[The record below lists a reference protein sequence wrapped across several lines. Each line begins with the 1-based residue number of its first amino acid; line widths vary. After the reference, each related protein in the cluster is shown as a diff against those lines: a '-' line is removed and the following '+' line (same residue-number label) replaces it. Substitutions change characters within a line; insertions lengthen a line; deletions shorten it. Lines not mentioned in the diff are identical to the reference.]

1 MDILAVRDNIAGT
14 MVWSIPVEGK
24 SVAYIANLA
33 LDIQSTLNTE
43 KFSIAIEKYGHLA
56 ENFTPWK
63 VYKEIPLPDPE
74 IDVTQYSDG
83 WYVGIFESGVH
94 ENPTPRIFRYDETQK
109 CIVDIGSYAIT
120 ADLIEVVGPVKTNI
134 N

>member
-1 MDILAVRDNIAGT
+1 MPKFTCSDGLVRDLPIGT
-14 MVWSIPVEGK
+14 AFVEEYDEIIRCVVSNGV
-24 SVAYIANLA
+24 VAPGDAYVYPADDYA
-33 LDIQSTLNTE
+33 
-43 KFSIAIEKYGHLA
+43 
-56 ENFTPWK
+56 PWK

-74 IDVTQYSDG
+74 IDATQYSDG
-83 WYVGIFESGVH
+83 WYVGIFKSGVH
-94 ENPTPRIFRYDETQK
+94 ENPSPRIFRYDETQK

>member
-1 MDILAVRDNIAGT
+1 MPKFTCSDGLVRDLPIGT
-14 MVWSIPVEGK
+14 AFVEEYDDIIRYVVSDGV
-24 SVAYIANLA
+24 VAPGDEYV
-33 LDIQSTLNTE
+33 
-43 KFSIAIEKYGHLA
+43 YPA

-94 ENPTPRIFRYDETQK
+94 ENPSPRIFRYDETQK

-120 ADLIEVVGPVKTNI
+120 ADLVEVVGPVKTNI

>member
-1 MDILAVRDNIAGT
+1 MPKFTCSDGLVRDLPIGT
-14 MVWSIPVEGK
+14 AFVEEYDEIIRCVVSNGV
-24 SVAYIANLA
+24 VAPGY
-33 LDIQSTLNTE
+33 E
-43 KFSIAIEKYGHLA
+43 YVYPA
-56 ENFTPWK
+56 EDYAPWK
-63 VYKEIPLPDPE
+63 VYKEIPPPDPE

-94 ENPTPRIFRYDETQK
+94 ENPSPRIFRYDETQK